1 MHVLLCVEADGRIDA
16 LRRLLEALSRQRF
29 TRGPEPEV
37 SVVVVDAS
45 PGGLGKDAVAEMRA
59 TLRWPVE
66 YVAEPAAELGRRK
79 VAALA
84 LGRGADCVAFLD
96 ADLAPSPH
104 WLEEL
109 LLAQSRHQADVV
121 AGPVVPRYADAV
133 PMWVRRGGFFES
145 PRRRTGETVPF
156 VRPSNVLVMRE
167 VLAAA
172 TDDAPS
178 TAAAPAAAGR
188 QARVPRVVWA
198 DRAVVETVVDPERA
212 TARWIL
218 RRAFRERTPALP
230 PHAVVL
236 GRTSDPPSAAR
247 ALVRMAE
254 GGFLLSVAV
263 FLGRAGIM
271 HALCRL
277 SRGAGELAAA
287 LRGNAR
293 AREPA

>member
-1 MHVLLCVEADGRIDA
+1 MHVLLCVEADARVDG
-16 LRRLLEALSRQRF
+16 LRRLLRSLARQRF
-29 TRGPEPEV
+29 TRGPEPGV

-45 PGGLGKDAVAEMRA
+45 PGALAERAVAELREA
-59 TLRWPVE
+59 LRWPVE
-66 YVAEPAAELGRRK
+66 YVAEPAADLGRRK
-79 VAALA
+79 VVALA
-84 LGRGADCVAFLD
+84 LGCGADCVAFLD
-96 ADLAPSPH
+96 ADAAPSPD

-109 LLAQSRHQADVV
+109 LVAQSRHQADVV

-145 PRRRTGETVPF
+145 PRRRTGEPVPL

-172 TDDAPS
+172 AGGAS
-178 TAAAPAAAGR
+178 WPAAARRDTGR
-188 QARVPRVVWA
+188 HAEGLRVVWA
-198 DRAVVETVVDPERA
+198 DQAVVETVVDSERA

-218 RRAFRERTPALP
+218 RRAFQERMPALP

-236 GRTSDPPSAAR
+236 GRHSVPPSAAR

-277 SRGAGELAAA
+277 SRGAGELTAA
-287 LRGNAR
+287 LRGSTR
-293 AREPA
+293 PREPA

>member
-1 MHVLLCVEADGRIDA
+1 MHVLLCVEADARVDA
-16 LRRLLEALSRQRF
+16 LRRLLQNLSRQRF
-29 TRGPEPEV
+29 TRGPKPEV

-45 PGGLGKDAVAEMRA
+45 PGGLAEDTVAEMKA

-66 YVAEPAAELGRRK
+66 YVAEPAADLGRRK
-79 VAALA
+79 AVALA
-84 LGRGADCVAFLD
+84 LSRGADCVAFLD
-96 ADLAPSPH
+96 ADLAPSPD

-109 LLAQSRHQADVV
+109 LIAQSRHQADVV

-145 PRRRTGETVPF
+145 PRRRTGEIVPL
-156 VRPSNVLVMRE
+156 VRPSNVLIMRD

-172 TDDAPS
+172 AGGAPW
-178 TAAAPAAAGR
+178 AAATQPGTGR
-188 QARVPRVVWA
+188 QGEGPRVVWA
-198 DRAVVETVVDPERA
+198 DRAVVETVVGPERA

-236 GRTSDPPSAAR
+236 GRHSDPPSAAR

-277 SRGAGELAAA
+277 SRGAGELTAA
-287 LRGNAR
+287 LRGSAR
-293 AREPA
+293 ARELA